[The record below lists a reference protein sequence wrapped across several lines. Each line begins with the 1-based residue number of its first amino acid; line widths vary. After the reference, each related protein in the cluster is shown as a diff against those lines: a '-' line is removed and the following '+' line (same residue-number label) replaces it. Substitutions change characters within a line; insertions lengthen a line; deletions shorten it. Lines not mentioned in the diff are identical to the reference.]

1 MKPPFSTPWLP
12 RFALW
17 LLLASAVAPLCF
29 AEPSSATPAPRAPGM
44 PAGGRVLRDLAYVP
58 NGHARQKLDLYL
70 PAEPKGPLIVWIHG
84 GGWRGGLKDN
94 PPGLAMLAAGYSV
107 ASLEYRFS
115 QDAIF
120 PAQIE
125 DCKAAI
131 RWLRAHSKEYGF
143 DPKHFAAW
151 GASAGGHLVALLAAT
166 GQVRDFDVGENLDQ
180 SSAIQCGVDL
190 FGPADFP
197 AYDANLPTPMVQ
209 KQNPNSVLS
218 LLLGG
223 TVSEK
228 MELAKRA
235 SPVTWVTKDT
245 APLLILQGTK
255 DPLVPADQSKRLA
268 EKLKAAGVEV
278 TLDIIEGAGHG
289 GPEFTSPAR
298 LKEIAEFIVRH
309 LAE

>member
-1 MKPPFSTPWLP
+1 MKSPFPAL
-12 RFALW
+12 RLCHFALW
-17 LLLASAVAPLCF
+17 LLLASALSPVCF
-29 AEPSSATPAPRAPGM
+29 ADPSPATSAQRAPGM

-58 NGHARQKLDLYL
+58 NGHPRQKLDLYL
-70 PAEPKGPLIVWIHG
+70 PAEPKGPLVIWIHG
-84 GGWRGGLKDN
+84 GGWRAGSKDN

-107 ASLEYRFS
+107 ASVEYRFS

-131 RWLRAHSKEYGF
+131 RWLRAHSKEYGL
-143 DPKHFAAW
+143 DPKRFAAW

-166 GQVRDFDVGENLDQ
+166 GQVRDFDVGQNLDQ

-197 AYDANLPTPMVQ
+197 AYDENLPTPMVQ
-209 KQNPNSVLS
+209 KKNPDSVLS

-223 TVSEK
+223 TVAEK

-255 DPLVPADQSKRLA
+255 DPLVPVDQSKRLA
-268 EKLKAAGVEV
+268 EKLKAADVEV

-289 GPEFTSPAR
+289 GPEFTSPAK

-309 LAE
+309 IAE